1 MNWRGG
7 GLSLA
12 AAAVAVLSCGL
23 AGCAN
28 PNEGDSVAVIGD
40 SITDFD
46 QTDLHEQLGDE
57 YHLVISGNFGFT
69 IEAVQ
74 PQAKFVG
81 ARDFD
86 QVIFNIGTND
96 VLEDLD
102 VDTSIAALKEE
113 IGYYDSARCV
123 FLVSIN
129 EHMIN
134 RQTGEVTTDAAERFN
149 AAFDRLAEENP
160 RISIID
166 WSGETSATLNNDD
179 PPVSTLTQ
187 DSVHPTAEG
196 NRRLNE
202 LYASA
207 LRRC

>member
-40 SITDFD
+40 SITDLD

-57 YHLVISGNFGFT
+57 YQLVISGNFGSS

-74 PQAKFVG
+74 QEAKFVG

-102 VDTSIAALKEE
+102 VDTSIAALREE

-123 FLVSIN
+123 FLVNIN

-134 RQTGEVTTDAAERFN
+134 RRTGEVTTDAAVRFN
-149 AAFDRLAEENP
+149 AAFDQLTDENP
-160 RISIID
+160 RISVID
-166 WSGETSATLNNDD
+166 WRDATSSTLNNDD
-179 PPVSTLTQ
+179 PPVSRLTQ
-187 DSVHPTAEG
+187 DSVHPTTEG
-196 NRRLNE
+196 NRKLND
-202 LYASA
+202 LYAAA
-207 LRRC
+207 LEGC